1 MLPIW
6 AAVGALASESAQ
18 LTVEVMREPA
28 WPPYAD

>member
-6 AAVGALASESAQ
+6 AAVGALASVSGH